1 MVVLVQTGEMKCASS
16 WCDTGYPCILSRK
29 TRLSTPGRKDTC
41 VVQKVTVQLVD
52 DLDGSVAQET
62 VEFGLD
68 GVSYQIDLSSVNA
81 EKIRDMLHDF
91 VANARRSGLRKRVA
105 STAAKARSAAV
116 DREQNQA
123 IREWARK
130 RGLRV
135 SERGRI
141 SAEVLEAYHQAN

>member
-1 MVVLVQTGEMKCASS
+1 
-16 WCDTGYPCILSRK
+16 
-29 TRLSTPGRKDTC
+29 

-52 DLDGSVAQET
+52 DLDGSVADET

-81 EKIRDMLHDF
+81 EKIRDMLSDF
-91 VANARRSGLRKRVA
+91 VTNARRSGLRKRA
-105 STAAKARSAAV
+105 AATAAKGRSAAV

>member
-1 MVVLVQTGEMKCASS
+1 
-16 WCDTGYPCILSRK
+16 
-29 TRLSTPGRKDTC
+29 

-52 DLDGSVAQET
+52 DLDGSIAQET

-68 GVSYQIDLSSVNA
+68 GVAYQIDLSSVNA
-81 EKIRDMLHDF
+81 EKIRGMLSDF
-91 VANARRSGLRKRVA
+91 VANARRSGLRKRSGVA
-105 STAAKARSAAV
+105 PQKARSAAV

>member
-1 MVVLVQTGEMKCASS
+1 MA
-16 WCDTGYPCILSRK
+16 
-29 TRLSTPGRKDTC
+29 
-41 VVQKVTVQLVD
+41 QKVTVQLVD

-68 GVSYQIDLSSVNA
+68 GVSYQIDLSPANA
-81 EKIRDMLHDF
+81 GKIRDLLGDY
-91 VANARRSGLRKRVA
+91 VAHARRSGGRGRSVGGP
-105 STAAKARSAAV
+105 AKARSAAV

-130 RGLRV
+130 RGLKV

-141 SAEVLEAYHQAN
+141 SAEVLDAYHQAN

>member
-1 MVVLVQTGEMKCASS
+1 
-16 WCDTGYPCILSRK
+16 
-29 TRLSTPGRKDTC
+29 

>member
-1 MVVLVQTGEMKCASS
+1 
-16 WCDTGYPCILSRK
+16 
-29 TRLSTPGRKDTC
+29 

-52 DLDGSVAQET
+52 DLDGSAAQET

-81 EKIRDMLHDF
+81 EKIRDMLSDF
-91 VANARRSGLRKRVA
+91 VANARRSGLRKRAA
-105 STAAKARSAAV
+105 SAAAKGRSAAV

>member
-1 MVVLVQTGEMKCASS
+1 M
-16 WCDTGYPCILSRK
+16 
-29 TRLSTPGRKDTC
+29 
-41 VVQKVTVQLVD
+41 VQKVTVQLVD

-81 EKIRDMLHDF
+81 EKIRDMLSDF
-91 VANARRSGLRKRVA
+91 VANGRRSGLRGGKRA
-105 STAAKARSAAV
+105 ISAAAKSRSAAV